1 MGKWDP
7 QQFWRIISHHIH
19 SLFMNWKFST
29 LMPFINYK
37 VPFCYCCL
45 SVFYTEPI
53 WGFILKKKK
62 NLTFYLRLC
71 DTSVPT
77 SLAEN
82 PGTYFPILLPGPR
95 GVLTIEFLFFLAVG
109 DFPEP
114 DHLLRTVPHL
124 QVRSQVW
131 PTWHGPESSVAKC
144 LWVYYQPNIDTL
156 WVVFQKRSAYPN
168 NESVS

>member
-29 LMPFINYK
+29 LMPFINTK
-37 VPFCYCCL
+37 FHSVTVALVSFIQSPFWDL
-45 SVFYTEPI
+45 F
-53 WGFILKKKK
+53 LKKK

-82 PGTYFPILLPGPR
+82 PGAYFPILLPGPR

-109 DFPEP
+109 DFPGP
-114 DHLLRTVPHL
+114 DLLLLTVPHL

-131 PTWHGPESSVAKC
+131 PTWHGPESPVAKC

-156 WVVFQKRSAYPN
+156 WVLFQKRSAYPN
-168 NESVS
+168 NESLF